1 MLQSITTPIKNFLIT
16 VKNHLSSL
24 ISIHSHSSNDWH
36 VVKLH
41 QTSYIQQE
49 AKLHEH
55 PSSCMTIN
63 CPLYCLT
70 TQYHSS
76 HGGPHDSLIQND
88 DTTYCASF
96 SCPDLDPSSFM
107 DSLQTHDSLI
117 TPESPQSPYAPSPS
131 DSLAS
136 GKHHLSFCTFSHL
149 IIDIR
154 QDKTEPTYYMSYH
167 IKHRIFLK

>member
-1 MLQSITTPIKNFLIT
+1 MK
-16 VKNHLSSL
+16 
-24 ISIHSHSSNDWH
+24 ISTNRN
-36 VVKLH
+36 
-41 QTSYIQQE
+41 
-49 AKLHEH
+49 
-55 PSSCMTIN
+55 IN
-63 CPLYCLT
+63 CPPYYLM

-76 HGGPHDSLIQND
+76 RAGPHDSLTTRTD
-88 DTTYCASF
+88 DTMHCASTRT
-96 SCPDLDPSSFM
+96 CPSLDPSSSM

-117 TPESPQSPYAPSPS
+117 TPESPQSPYAPSPC

-167 IKHRIFLK
+167 IKHRIFLKKFCIMSKNKTENAVIKSLILLHLSKKLLMCEKVRKLK

>member
-1 MLQSITTPIKNFLIT
+1 
-16 VKNHLSSL
+16 
-24 ISIHSHSSNDWH
+24 
-36 VVKLH
+36 
-41 QTSYIQQE
+41 
-49 AKLHEH
+49 
-55 PSSCMTIN
+55 MTIN

-131 DSLAS
+131 DSLDEGIMQVRQTQDITQVNPSLTQVHPSDSLAYNS
-136 GKHHLSFCTFSHL
+136 LITALLRLSL
-149 IIDIR
+149 
-154 QDKTEPTYYMSYH
+154 EP
-167 IKHRIFLK
+167 